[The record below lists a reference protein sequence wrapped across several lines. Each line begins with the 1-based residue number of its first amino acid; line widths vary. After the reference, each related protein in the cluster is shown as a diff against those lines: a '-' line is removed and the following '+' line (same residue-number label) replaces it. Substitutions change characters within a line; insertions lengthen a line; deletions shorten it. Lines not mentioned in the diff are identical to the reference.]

1 MAQSMTGFASETV
14 SIADWNLSLECKS
27 VNSRFLDLNIKL
39 PEALR
44 ASEATIRQKVSAV
57 LNRGKVEINI
67 RLERSEAAS
76 DLIVNHNRLSK
87 LKTALAQIEAEFPD
101 SPAPSQL
108 DVLMSPG
115 IWSGDSP
122 DRDLV
127 TRTCEQAVSSLLKS
141 LVDMRKQEGDKL
153 VSLIKDRCQ
162 LISAMVAEYR
172 TQLPS
177 LRETQRQ
184 RVVDKLQ
191 SLNVAHDQ
199 DRLEE
204 ELAFLASKADVAE
217 ELDRLDA
224 HVTAVNDAASG
235 NGPCGRR
242 LDFLMQELNREA
254 NTLGAKTTSLVTTNT
269 SVDLKVIIEQMREQ
283 VQNLE

>member
-127 TRTCEQAVSSLLKS
+127 TRTCAQAVSSLLKS

-224 HVTAVNDAASG
+224 HVAAVNDAASG

>member
-44 ASEATIRQKVSAV
+44 ASEATIRQKVSAT

-67 RLERSEAAS
+67 RLERSDAAP
-76 DLIVNHNRLSK
+76 DLIVNHNRLNA
-87 LKTALAQIEAEFPD
+87 LKVALAQIEKEFPD

-108 DVLMSPG
+108 DLLMSPG
-115 IWSGDSP
+115 IWSGDSQ
-122 DRDLV
+122 DRDLI
-127 TRTCEQAVSSLLKS
+127 TSTCEQAVSSLLKS
-141 LVDMRKQEGDKL
+141 LVDMRKEEGDKL

-162 LISAMVAEYR
+162 QISAMVAEYR
-172 TQLPS
+172 AQLPT
-177 LRETQRQ
+177 LREAQRQ
-184 RVVDKLQ
+184 RVVDRLQ
-191 SLNVAHDQ
+191 SLNIAHDQ

-224 HVTAVNDAASG
+224 HVTAVHDTASG

-254 NTLGAKTTSLVTTNT
+254 NTLGSKTTSLVTTNT

>member
-44 ASEATIRQKVSAV
+44 ASEATIRHKVSAA

-67 RLERSEAAS
+67 RLERGEVAS
-76 DLIVNHNRLSK
+76 DLIVNQSRLSA
-87 LKTALAQIEAEFPD
+87 LKTALAKIAEEFPN

-108 DVLMSPG
+108 DLLMSPG

-122 DRDLV
+122 DDDQV
-127 TRTCEQAVSSLLKS
+127 TSTCDKAVSTLLKR
-141 LVDMRKQEGDKL
+141 LVDMRKEEGDKL

-162 LISAMVAEYR
+162 QISAIVAEYR
-172 TQLPS
+172 AQLPT
-177 LRETQRQ
+177 LRAAQRQ
-184 RVVDKLQ
+184 RVVDRLQ
-191 SLNVAHDQ
+191 SLNIDHDQ

-224 HVTAVNDAASG
+224 HVTAVHDAASA

-254 NTLGAKTTSLVTTNT
+254 NTLGSKTTALVTTNT

>member
-1 MAQSMTGFASETV
+1 MAQSMTGFASKTV
-14 SIADWNLSLECKS
+14 SIADWNLSFECKS

-44 ASEATIRQKVSAV
+44 ASEATIRHKVTEALS
-57 LNRGKVEINI
+57 RGKVEINV
-67 RLERSEAAS
+67 RLERGEAAS
-76 DLIVNHNRLSK
+76 DLIVNHSRLSA
-87 LKTALAQIEAEFPD
+87 LKAVLAQIEEEFPN
-101 SPAPSQL
+101 SPAPTQL
-108 DVLMSPG
+108 DLLMSPG
-115 IWSGDSP
+115 IWSGDNP
-122 DRDLV
+122 DPDLV
-127 TRTCEQAVSSLLKS
+127 TSTCEKAVSSLLKS
-141 LVDMRKQEGDKL
+141 LVDMRKEEGDKL

-162 LISAMVAEYR
+162 QISAMVAEYR
-172 TQLPS
+172 AQLPT
-177 LRETQRQ
+177 LREAQRQ
-184 RVVDKLQ
+184 RVVDRLQ
-191 SLNVAHDQ
+191 SLNIAHDQ

-224 HVTAVNDAASG
+224 HVTAVHDAASG

-254 NTLGAKTTSLVTTNT
+254 NTLGSKTTSLVTTST

>member
-224 HVTAVNDAASG
+224 HVAAVNDAASG

>member
-44 ASEATIRQKVSAV
+44 ASEATIRQKVSEA

-67 RLERSEAAS
+67 RLERGEAVS
-76 DLIVNHNRLSK
+76 DLIVNHSRLNA
-87 LKTALAQIEAEFPD
+87 LKVALAQIEKEFPN

-108 DVLMSPG
+108 DLLMSPG

-122 DRDLV
+122 DHDLL
-127 TRTCEQAVSSLLKS
+127 TSTCEQAVSSLLKS
-141 LVDMRKQEGDKL
+141 LVDMRKDEGDKL

-162 LISAMVAEYR
+162 QISAMVAEYR
-172 TQLPS
+172 DQLPA
-177 LRETQRQ
+177 LREAQRQ
-184 RVVDKLQ
+184 RVVDRLQ
-191 SLNVAHDQ
+191 NLNIAHDQ

-224 HVTAVNDAASG
+224 HVTAVNHAALG
-235 NGPCGRR
+235 KGPCGRR

-254 NTLGAKTTSLVTTNT
+254 NTLGSKTTSLVTTNT

>member
-44 ASEATIRQKVSAV
+44 ASEATIRQKVSEA

-67 RLERSEAAS
+67 RLERGEAAS
-76 DLIVNHNRLSK
+76 DLIVNHSRLNA
-87 LKTALAQIEAEFPD
+87 LKVALAQIEKEFPN

-108 DVLMSPG
+108 DLLMSPG

-127 TRTCEQAVSSLLKS
+127 TSTCEKAVSRLLKS
-141 LVDMRKQEGDKL
+141 LVGMRKEEGDKL
-153 VSLIKDRCQ
+153 VSLIRDRCQ
-162 LISAMVAEYR
+162 QISAMVAEYR
-172 TQLPS
+172 NQLPA
-177 LRETQRQ
+177 LREAQRQ
-184 RVVDKLQ
+184 RVVDRLQ
-191 SLNVAHDQ
+191 NLNIAHDQ

-204 ELAFLASKADVAE
+204 ELAFLASKSDVAE

-224 HVTAVNDAASG
+224 HVAAVNEAASG

-254 NTLGAKTTSLVTTNT
+254 NTLGSKTTSLVTTNT

>member
-1 MAQSMTGFASETV
+1 MAQSMTGFASETI

-191 SLNVAHDQ
+191 SLNVAYDQ

-224 HVTAVNDAASG
+224 HVAAVNDAASG

>member
-44 ASEATIRQKVSAV
+44 ASEATIRQKVSAT

-224 HVTAVNDAASG
+224 HVAAVNDAASG